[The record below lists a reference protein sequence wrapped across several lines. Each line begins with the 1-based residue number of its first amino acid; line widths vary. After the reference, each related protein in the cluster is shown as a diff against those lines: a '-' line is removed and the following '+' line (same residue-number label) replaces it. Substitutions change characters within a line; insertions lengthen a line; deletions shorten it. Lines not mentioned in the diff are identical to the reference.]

1 VYVIFFYINCFM
13 MFVRGVFVLLG
24 LVFILFGVIASL
36 GWFHSVRG

>member
-1 VYVIFFYINCFM
+1 VYVIFFCFM

-24 LVFILFGVIASL
+24 LVFILFGVFASL